1 RGERAPDAPA
11 VALRLD
17 RPPTVRLPCRSLS
30 HRPSVPG
37 SAREA
42 AEPEQPPHGRVLP
55 RIFPTLDVSRVTGC
69 DGAGRTTS
77 PRFSCARAYPRH
89 CPRPPGV
96 HRLRLW
102 PPLRRGAWAR
112 PDSRGPGA
120 ERAGRKACEYQK
132 ETTCID
138 FGL

>member
-1 RGERAPDAPA
+1 EPGLAGRQVGRREQGPASHHGEQQRARGERAPDAPA

-77 PRFSCARAYPRH
+77 PRASHARGRTLVTARV
-89 CPRPPGV
+89 PP
-96 HRLRLW
+96 
-102 PPLRRGAWAR
+102 
-112 PDSRGPGA
+112 
-120 ERAGRKACEYQK
+120 
-132 ETTCID
+132 
-138 FGL
+138 